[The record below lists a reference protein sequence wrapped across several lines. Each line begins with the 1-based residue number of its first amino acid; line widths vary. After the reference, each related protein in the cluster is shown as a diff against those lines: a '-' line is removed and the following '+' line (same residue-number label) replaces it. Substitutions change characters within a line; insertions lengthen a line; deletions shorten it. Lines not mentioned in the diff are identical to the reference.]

1 MAKKKK
7 GDIYEAK
14 IADTKFITSDTIAPL
29 FLNLCPKS
37 WNELRYMV

>member
-1 MAKKKK
+1 MGFAQEITEYS
-7 GDIYEAK
+7 GIPSLAVE
-14 IADTKFITSDTIAPL
+14 IALPK

>member
-1 MAKKKK
+1 MRL
-7 GDIYEAK
+7 
-14 IADTKFITSDTIAPL
+14 FICFQRTFYVFLQELTNQRPQ